1 MLSPFA
7 WDHLTRLSNE
17 PEGRATPNQVL
28 IAVLQ
33 ARGPGDL
40 AQAAEDLERF
50 LSLPAE
56 QTGVG
61 EPWEER
67 NIRIPVELRK
77 HLDGLRDSL
86 KAAGLGSATR
96 SHLIAASL
104 MLRWERPS
112 RRGQRKPSFPLR
124 GPATPEEARELMAE
138 RQAEAF
144 HRALAAEDTP
154 G

>member
-1 MLSPFA
+1 VAVDTQSKPLPILDWKRETDAEATPRPLLLQTFGLA
-7 WDHLTRLSNE
+7 PALRVDHLVRLSSE
-17 PEGRATPNQVL
+17 TGGLATSNQLL

-33 ARGPGDL
+33 ATGHRDL

-77 HLDGLRDSL
+77 
-86 KAAGLGSATR
+86 
-96 SHLIAASL
+96 
-104 MLRWERPS
+104 
-112 RRGQRKPSFPLR
+112 
-124 GPATPEEARELMAE
+124 
-138 RQAEAF
+138 
-144 HRALAAEDTP
+144 
-154 G
+154 